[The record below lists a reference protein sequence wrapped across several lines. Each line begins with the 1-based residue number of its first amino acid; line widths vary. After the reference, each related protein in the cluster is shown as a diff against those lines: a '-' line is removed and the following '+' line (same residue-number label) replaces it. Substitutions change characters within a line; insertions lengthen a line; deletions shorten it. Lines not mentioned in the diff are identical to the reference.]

1 MSTNSQ
7 IFKQLHINLGENAV
21 EPSVFFV
28 TSVNPAGRFF
38 PLSTGDMSRAG
49 KKDGDKITFGDNL
62 EFTLH
67 TVHTNNGDYVL
78 GLNYQILFALN
89 GYFKDYK

>member
-7 IFKQLHINLGENAV
+7 IFKQLHINNSI
-21 EPSVFFV
+21 EPFIIFV
-28 TSVNPAGRFF
+28 TSVNPAGRIF
-38 PLSTGDMSRAG
+38 PLTTGDMSRTG

-67 TVHTNNGDYVL
+67 AVHTDQGDYVL
-78 GLNYQILFALN
+78 GINYQVLLALSN
-89 GYFKDYK
+89 FYKAINIF